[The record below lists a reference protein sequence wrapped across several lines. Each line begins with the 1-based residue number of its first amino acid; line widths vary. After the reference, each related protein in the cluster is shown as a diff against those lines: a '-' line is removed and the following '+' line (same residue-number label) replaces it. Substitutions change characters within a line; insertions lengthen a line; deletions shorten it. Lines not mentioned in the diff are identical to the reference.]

1 MVDRQFADVVV
12 IGGGAAGLAA
22 AAEAKGVGAKR
33 VLMIERDERVGG
45 ILNQQIHD
53 GFGIKVFKEVLTG
66 PEYSAIY
73 EDRVNER
80 GVETWLKTTVTELT
94 KDRLITV
101 RSERGVEKIQA
112 GAVIL
117 AMGLRELTRG
127 AIGIPGTRP
136 AGIYTASAVQ
146 YYMNVK
152 NLAVGR
158 KVVIL
163 GSGDMGLIMA
173 RRMTLEGA
181 EVVCVAEILS
191 QSNGVARNMI
201 RCLEDFDIPLYLST
215 TVVEIHGEER
225 VTGVT
230 LAEVGPKMGEK
241 KGTRRYFDCDTLL
254 ISVAPVPET
263 EVYSTLLNPL
273 ALEMSPVTNGPIVD
287 ESFQTSAPGIFA
299 CGNALQAHEVVDYAT
314 LEAEKTGIAAAG
326 YALTGDLPEAKI
338 NISAGVGLRYVLPVN
353 ISGEDSIDFTMR
365 PRKKE
370 HDKSVVF
377 KSDGEVLWCQNMP
390 HMEPAG
396 MIRVSVGKDR
406 FKHVEN
412 NEITVEV
419 VG

>member
-1 MVDRQFADVVV
+1 VGDREFADVAI
-12 IGGGAAGLAA
+12 IGGGPAGLAA
-22 AAEAKGVGAKR
+22 AAEAKGAGAKR
-33 VLMIERDERVGG
+33 VIMIERDERVGG
-45 ILNQQIHD
+45 ILNQQVHD
-53 GFGIKVFKEVLTG
+53 GFGTKVFKEALTG

-112 GAVIL
+112 GAVVL
-117 AMGLRELTRG
+117 AMGCRERTRG
-127 AIGIPGTRP
+127 AIGTPGTRP
-136 AGIYTASAVQ
+136 AGVYTAGAVQ
-146 YYMNVK
+146 YYMNVS

-163 GSGDMGLIMA
+163 GSGDIGLIMA
-173 RRMTLEGA
+173 RRMVLEGA
-181 EVVCVAEILS
+181 EVVCVAEILPQPS
-191 QSNGVARNMI
+191 GIAGNIV

-215 TVVEIHGEER
+215 TVVEIHGKER

-254 ISVAPVPET
+254 LSVGLIPET
-263 EVYSTLLNPL
+263 EL
-273 ALEMSPVTNGPIVD
+273 ANELGLTMSPVTNGAIVD
-287 ESFQTSAPGIFA
+287 ESFHTSAPGIFS
-299 CGNALQAHEVVDYAT
+299 CGNVLQVHDVVDYAT
-314 LEAEKTGIAAAG
+314 LEAEKTGIAAAR

-338 NISAGVGLRYVLPVN
+338 SISAGAGLRYVLPAN

-365 PRKKE
+365 PWKEE

-377 KSDGEVLWCQNMP
+377 KSGGEVLRRLKMP

-396 MIRVSVGKDR
+396 MIRVRVGKGR

-419 VG
+419 ED